1 MLTPAKERETSPKEG
16 LKLVWGYINCF
27 KKYLLGDIIYL
38 IFRKQ
43 EEPPHPSG
51 APLNQGSKVVLDTT
65 RKILP
70 LLRGGAHRA
79 EG

>member
-1 MLTPAKERETSPKEG
+1 VGAVQENFSP
-16 LKLVWGYINCF
+16 
-27 KKYLLGDIIYL
+27 D
-38 IFRKQ
+38 KQ
-43 EEPPHPSG
+43 EETPHPSG